1 MCSERRVAMS
11 ELTGRIFNI
20 QKCSIRDGR
29 GMRTTVFLKGCGLR
43 CLWCANPEGISFK
56 PEISL
61 NPANCMGCG
70 FCLKK
75 CPSGAVYLDDSGQMN
90 YDRKRCTACGTCAAV
105 CPTEARKL
113 FGQDYTVEE
122 AFRKIYQDRFYF
134 EHSGGGVTFSGGEAL
149 MQPEF
154 LLAVCR
160 KCREYGINVAIETCG
175 CGEYERFAPCLDY
188 IDFIYFDIKH
198 MSPEM
203 HRRITGQS
211 NEKILQNL
219 ERINRHGIEICIRT
233 PVVPGWN
240 DSEENIRATAQYI
253 AELSSVRRYELL
265 AYHKLGINKYKILG
279 KQYTLNDVEEPG
291 EEQMLHLVEL
301 ANDILLPAGKKC
313 FYNKDNSADE

>member
-1 MCSERRVAMS
+1 MEKV
-11 ELTGRIFNI
+11 EGRIFNI

-29 GMRTTVFLKGCGLR
+29 GMRTTVFFKGCGLH

-75 CPSGAVYLDDSGQMN
+75 CPSGAVQQNDEGAMV
-90 YDRKRCTACGTCAAV
+90 YDRSRCLACGLCAQL

-113 FGQDYTVEE
+113 FGQDYTVDEL
-122 AFRKIYQDRFYF
+122 FHRIYQDHFYF
-134 EHSGGGVTFSGGEAL
+134 EHSGGGVTFSGGETL
-149 MQPEF
+149 LQPEF
-154 LLAVCR
+154 LLAISK
-160 KCREYGINVAIETCG
+160 KCREYGVNVAIETCG
-175 CGEYERFAPCLDY
+175 CGNYEAFAPCLDY

-198 MSPEM
+198 MDSKM
-203 HRRITGQS
+203 HKKITGQS
-211 NEKILQNL
+211 NESILENL
-219 ERINRHGIEICIRT
+219 RLISEHGNEICVRT

-240 DSEENIRATAQYI
+240 DSEENIRATAEFI
-253 AELSSVRRYELL
+253 RTLPAVRRYELL

-279 KQYTLNDVEEPG
+279 MQYQLNEVDEP
-291 EEQMLHLVEL
+291 ETEQMLHLAEI
-301 ANDILLPAGKKC
+301 ANEVLQPVGKKC